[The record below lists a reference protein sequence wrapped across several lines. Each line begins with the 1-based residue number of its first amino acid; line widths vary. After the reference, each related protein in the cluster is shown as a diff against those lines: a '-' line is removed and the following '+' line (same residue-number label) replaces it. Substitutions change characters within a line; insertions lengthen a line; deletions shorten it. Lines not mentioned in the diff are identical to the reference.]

1 MDTTGE
7 SNTAGGG
14 GGEVVIKRHPC
25 FKICENQGLAS
36 DITCAAC
43 SSDKAKGAHGIAFER
58 YVCRMITREI
68 ASEDGKGVTYAD
80 KLFANWVVE
89 SKKNNTAI
97 HDITPELMLLK
108 KWPDIITIKYG
119 HGVSVKYMK
128 DRCDICCADMER
140 IYNNFTDD
148 WSQVVGFY
156 IKKTTPRPCWCTQ
169 RVYFLKFK
177 DKEADRRL
185 LFGTA
190 KAAPPPNNDFQNVTQ
205 ALKIAKKN
213 HPLGGS
219 GGVGTITS
227 VADATRVRVALA
239 ALQGK
244 LCDGGFGASSKSK
257 PVLRIRPKLDSSA
270 ARLQCAY
277 NFKLFLKLIAY
288 YAEKGQAWLLPDS
301 GEYAIL
307 YTPIISKTDKYYK
320 SFKGGKR
327 RKTRRRKR
335 KRTNRRR
342 GRRTRRSRRNRR
354 RRRRRTR
361 RMRH

>member
-1 MDTTGE
+1 MIGHK
-7 SNTAGGG
+7 SL
-14 GGEVVIKRHPC
+14 VFILKKQP
-25 FKICENQGLAS
+25 QGL
-36 DITCAAC
+36 
-43 SSDKAKGAHGIAFER
+43 
-58 YVCRMITREI
+58 V
-68 ASEDGKGVTYAD
+68 GV
-80 KLFANWVVE
+80 
-89 SKKNNTAI
+89 
-97 HDITPELMLLK
+97 P
-108 KWPDIITIKYG
+108 
-119 HGVSVKYMK
+119 SV
-128 DRCDICCADMER
+128 
-140 IYNNFTDD
+140 
-148 WSQVVGFY
+148 Y
-156 IKKTTPRPCWCTQ
+156 I
-169 RVYFLKFK
+169 FLKFN

-190 KAAPPPNNDFQNVTQ
+190 KAAAPPNNDFQNVTQ

-213 HPLGGS
+213 HPLKGS
-219 GGVGTITS
+219 GLKGQGVATAS
-227 VADATRVRVALA
+227 VVDATRVRVALA

-320 SFKGGKR
+320 SLKGGKR

-335 KRTNRRR
+335 KRTNRRP
-342 GRRTRRSRRNRR
+342 RRSRCNRRRNR